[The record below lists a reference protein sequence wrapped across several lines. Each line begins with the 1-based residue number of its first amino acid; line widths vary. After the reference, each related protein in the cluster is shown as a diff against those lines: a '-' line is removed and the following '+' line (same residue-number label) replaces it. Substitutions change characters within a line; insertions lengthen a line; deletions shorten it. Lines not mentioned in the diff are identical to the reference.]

1 LFVDLEVAVPRE
13 MVLVPIKVAGK
24 LVAILYGD
32 GGPSDPIPTP
42 FEEQRRLARKLGL
55 ALTMILIRSKIRE

>member
-1 LFVDLEVAVPRE
+1 
-13 MVLVPIKVAGK
+13 MTLVPIKVAGR

-42 FEEQRRLARKLGL
+42 IEEQGRLAKKLGL